1 MSQRESWFGGL
12 MRTDGGVTVSRVM
25 WSAGVGATISRGT
38 GRTTGVT
45 VPEVMG
51 TVTGV
56 TMPEGSGHNRGVG
69 SAWGDS
75 H

>member
-1 MSQRESWFGGL
+1 MVWGSNEDRREGDSVQGDVECWGGS
-12 MRTDGGVTVSRVM
+12 DN
-25 WSAGVGATISRGT
+25 IQGT

-56 TMPEGSGHNRGVG
+56 TMPEGSGRNRGVG